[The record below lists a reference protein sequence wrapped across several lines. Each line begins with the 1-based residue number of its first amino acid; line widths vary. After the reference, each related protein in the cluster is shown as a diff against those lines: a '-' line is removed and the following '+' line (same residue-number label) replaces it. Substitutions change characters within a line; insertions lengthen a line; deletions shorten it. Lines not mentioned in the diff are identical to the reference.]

1 MELGDPRK
9 MAMVDDGN
17 KLPPMKRLEKMSQN
31 LTDLLPC
38 LSIRTA
44 FFSVVKVDS
53 S

>member
-9 MAMVDDGN
+9 MAMVDVGN
-17 KLPPMKRLEKMSQN
+17 RLPPMKRLEKMSRK

-38 LSIRTA
+38 LFVRTT
-44 FFSVVKVDS
+44 FFFVVKADS